1 MCRFPVTFITNYHR
15 FSDLQQIY
23 HLTVME
29 MSSIKISRATFFLE
43 AFSRGKICFLAFSL
57 EGLMLKL
64 KFQSLATFFEE
75 PAHWK
80 RLWYWKRLRAGG
92 EGGDRM
98 RWLDGID
105 SMDMS
110 EQTLRNSE
118 GQGSLACWSPQ
129 VSRSRT
135 RLSDWATTKRPPTFL
150 RS

>member
-75 PAHWK
+75 QLIGK
-80 RLWYWKRLRAGG
+80 
-92 EGGDRM
+92 
-98 RWLDGID
+98 D
-105 SMDMS
+105 SD
-110 EQTLRNSE
+110 T
-118 GQGSLACWSPQ
+118 GK
-129 VSRSRT
+129 
-135 RLSDWATTKRPPTFL
+135 D
-150 RS
+150 